1 MNITMSDD
9 IRHEINH
16 NNNMRDGPA
25 IVSRIFYSILQAPFT
40 PVSVQMAIA
49 LKKWLLHQIERH
61 FQCLLLGVFCLAR
74 IASPNKHIDS
84 YNLGQPAFLPLFFF
98 FFFSDGNMARFVLY
112 ANSY

>member
-1 MNITMSDD
+1 MSDD

-25 IVSRIFYSILQAPFT
+25 IVSRIYYSILQAPFT

-61 FQCLLLGVFCLAR
+61 FQCLLLGVFVWHALR
-74 IASPNKHIDS
+74 VSTNILIATILDNQPFSP
-84 YNLGQPAFLPLFFF
+84 
-98 FFFSDGNMARFVLY
+98 FFSVMETWRVLFCTQIRTD
-112 ANSY
+112 